1 MADFDMPG
9 IGRAR
14 MGLTELARSPSS
26 RSHGESVQRVK
37 RELVKE
43 LYTEIRAARLAGHP
57 WKTIQK
63 AVVKEI
69 RVSISAPTL
78 AKFFHEI
85 DKRYEAETGVKAL
98 PETGAKRKRGR
109 PKKAAAC
116 GAPECA
122 EGE

>member
-14 MGLTELARSPSS
+14 MGLTELARSPARRGGCSA
-26 RSHGESVQRVK
+26 VK
-37 RELVKE
+37 RALVQE

-78 AKFFHEI
+78 PKFFHEI
-85 DKRYEAETGVKAL
+85 DKHYEAETGVKAL

>member
-1 MADFDMPG
+1 MSDFDMPG
-9 IGRAR
+9 IGKAR

-43 LYTEIRAARLAGHP
+43 LYTEIRAARMTGHS
-57 WKTIQK
+57 W
-63 AVVKEI
+63 ESI
-69 RVSISAPTL
+69 RKVIMSNVSVRISVDCL
-78 AKFFHEI
+78 SSFFAEI

-109 PKKAAAC
+109 PRKYVSM
-116 GAPECA
+116 PEA
-122 EGE
+122 VKGE